1 MKEPEWMNDASL
13 TGIDKEK
20 LQFLQMMVSEGQG
33 MSPKEMLPFL
43 MRVTKRGKESSIAF
57 SHKEMELVISVLK
70 QNSSPEEIER
80 INKILKI
87 WQQKSN

>member
-1 MKEPEWMNDASL
+1 MKEPEWMNDPVL

-43 MRVTKRGKESSIAF
+43 MRVTKCGKESSIAF
-57 SHKEMELVISVLK
+57 PMKKWSL
-70 QNSSPEEIER
+70 SS
-80 INKILKI
+80 L
-87 WQQKSN
+87 S

>member
-1 MKEPEWMNDASL
+1 MKEPEWMNDPSL

-33 MSPKEMLPFL
+33 MSQKEMLPFL

-57 SHKEMELVISVLK
+57 SPEEMELVISVLK

-87 WQQKSN
+87 WQQKK